1 MTNESGAHAAW
12 TRQHRD
18 DSGHGQE
25 GADAARFHQ
34 ATVTST
40 QLKTHKLCISGI
52 LFRLLIFRPRLAE
65 GNGNLRTRNCREG
78 GLLSCQVYLGGSEG
92 PLDGC
97 ASAGVS
103 LWEQRSCSPA
113 SLPAPC
119 PPLPP
124 HTHPGRAQTRA
135 LGAAPGKPAL
145 AGWHRP
151 QPTDKAFCLGG
162 ARGHHTLLLPK
173 LVFSLMPSTSWK
185 AISTDFKISYVTS
198 EKTASSMN
206 VHH

>member
-78 GLLSCQVYLGGSEG
+78 GLLSCQVYREGSEG
-92 PLDGC
+92 RWMDAPQLESPCGSRE
-97 ASAGVS
+97 AAA
-103 LWEQRSCSPA
+103 QPA
-113 SLPAPC
+113 S
-119 PPLPP
+119 PLPVPPSP
-124 HTHPGRAQTRA
+124 HTHTPGE
-135 LGAAPGKPAL
+135 P
-145 AGWHRP
+145 RP
-151 QPTDKAFCLGG
+151 VLWGQPQGNRHLLGG
-162 ARGHHTLLLPK
+162 TGL
-173 LVFSLMPSTSWK
+173 SLQTKPFVWEVLGDTIHCFFLNW
-185 AISTDFKISYVTS
+185 FFP
-198 EKTASSMN
+198 
-206 VHH
+206 